1 MSNQDGLIPS
11 EQRFKPQQT
20 EQSEDT
26 DEEDDEELDED
37 EDAVPPGPSSSTGPI
52 VAGTS
57 ATSEQAMTNL
67 LPPSFQVST
76 SRKTTSTVIRP

>member
-26 DEEDDEELDED
+26 DEEDDEELD

-67 LPPSFQVST
+67 LPPSFQVRT
-76 SRKTTSTVIRP
+76 SRKTTSTVKRP